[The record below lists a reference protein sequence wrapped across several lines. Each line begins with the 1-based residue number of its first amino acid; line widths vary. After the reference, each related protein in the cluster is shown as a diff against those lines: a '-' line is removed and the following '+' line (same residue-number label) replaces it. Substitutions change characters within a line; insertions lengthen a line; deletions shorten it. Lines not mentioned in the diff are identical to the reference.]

1 MQNFVRIKMLTEKL
15 SAKNG
20 ECYFFTDRLN
30 RRYCSGVDIADGYLI
45 VCDEIVYFTDARYYS
60 AAKKTLS
67 KLGITAKLYK
77 SAENIRDYLRSKSI
91 TSAYMDFTRTT
102 LAEFFEYKMLFDKIE
117 DCAPKLS
124 SLREIKSE
132 EELKSTKKA
141 CKIAQRAV
149 ADAFDFLTE
158 GITELDVKGF
168 IEERYKLLGA
178 SGESF
183 DTIVAFGD
191 NSAVPH
197 HETGKRKLKDGDV
210 VLIDTGAKVGGYCS
224 DITRTAFFG
233 KPDKEF
239 IKVYNAVLSA
249 NLKAEKGICSG
260 VTGKDAD
267 KIAREELNSFGYGE
281 YFTHSLGHG
290 VGLEIHESPRLSPS
304 FETELK
310 DGAVFTIEPGVYL
323 DGKFGVRIE
332 DTCVMQGG
340 KAVRLFTDSK
350 KLKIIKNKK
359 F

>member
-1 MQNFVRIKMLTEKL
+1 MENFVRIKMLTEKL

-30 RRYCSGVDIADGYLI
+30 RRYFSGVDIADGYLI
-45 VCDEIVYFTDARYYS
+45 VCDEFVYFTDARYYS
-60 AAKKTLS
+60 AAKKTLD
-67 KLGITAKLYK
+67 KLGIIAKLYK
-77 SAENIRDYLRSKSI
+77 STADIRDYLRSRGI
-91 TSAYMDFTRTT
+91 TSAYMDFSRTT
-102 LAEFFEYKMLFDKIE
+102 LAEYAEYKMLFNVIE
-117 DCAPKLS
+117 DCAPRLS
-124 SLREIKSE
+124 SFREIKSE
-132 EELKSTKKA
+132 EELKSIKKA

-149 ADAFDFLTE
+149 TDAFDFLTAN
-158 GITELDVKGF
+158 ITELEVKDF
-168 IEERYKLLGA
+168 IEERYKSLGA
-178 SGESF
+178 SGASF
-183 DTIVAFGD
+183 DTIVAFGK

-197 HETGKRKLKDGDV
+197 HETGKRRLKDGDV
-210 VLIDTGAKVGGYCS
+210 VLIDTGAKVDGYCS

-249 NLKAEKGICSG
+249 NIKAEQGICAGIS
-260 VTGKDAD
+260 GKDAD
-267 KIAREELNSFGYGE
+267 KIAREELKVFGYGE
-281 YFTHSLGHG
+281 YFNHSLGHG

-304 FETELK
+304 SETELK

-350 KLKIIKNKK
+350 KLKIIKNKN